1 MLKPDHLP
9 FNALRAFEAAART
22 GSFVNAGA
30 ALGVSAAAVSQQV
43 KMLEGHLGKQLFLR
57 QGNRITL
64 TDAGRSLYPSVES
77 AMTELSS
84 ATRRLRAA
92 PRRARIVLSSLSS
105 VADLWL
111 VPALRTFPLSA
122 QLDLRVEAD
131 PIDMA
136 RDGVDVRITYGAQ
149 YYPDHVVEPLFQNR
163 LVAVAAPGSEF
174 GGSLAD
180 LRDQDL
186 IHTDWGRDYGVQPDW
201 AHHLEAVGDV
211 RRVDAGQG
219 LRVQSTSMAISAARC
234 GMGVALAPEVLIQG
248 DEHARRLRRIGPVSG
263 PLPRDYVMITPNA
276 RARNRD
282 VLALRRH
289 LQGAVALAD

>member
-9 FNALRAFEAAART
+9 FNALRAFEAAARS

-43 KMLEGHLGKQLFLR
+43 KALEGMLGKQLFLR

-77 AMTELSS
+77 AMTELSM

-111 VPALRTFPLSA
+111 IPALTGFAQGA

-163 LVAVAAPGSEF
+163 LVAVAAPDSAF
-174 GGSLAD
+174 GARLGELHVT
-180 LRDQDL
+180 DL

-201 AHHLEAVGDV
+201 AHHFETVGDG

-219 LRVQSTSMAISAARC
+219 LRVQSTSMAVAAAC
-234 GMGVALAPEVLIQG
+234 AGLGVALAPELLILGHERAGQV
-248 DEHARRLRRIGPVSG
+248 RRIGPVAN

-282 VLALRRH
+282 VQSLRRH
-289 LQGAVALAD
+289 LLGVVGAD